1 VAEKYKLVNVRV
13 SQLITDAIRR
23 LEPDVDAVKELR
35 YLQETQDF
43 HSDRITELVLDRLR
57 KPDCRINGWVLDGC
71 PFTLAQIKDL
81 KDEKVTPQLVIAL
94 ELNDKR
100 LEERLKQYYYDPIT
114 HFMYFSEQEIYEL
127 DSESQKRLEE
137 HGEESEDIAEKLNQY
152 RDFLTATE
160 EEFLGQF
167 VRVNGDDYEDRVLG
181 NFCNAIEGSI

>member
-1 VAEKYKLVNVRV
+1 MRV

-114 HFMYFSEQEIYEL
+114 HFMYFEDLGRFAPFSMHAFPRRGNRYFERDPFSSPMLMRQL
-127 DSESQKRLEE
+127 DE
-137 HGEESEDIAEKLNQY
+137 A
-152 RDFLTATE
+152 
-160 EEFLGQF
+160 
-167 VRVNGDDYEDRVLG
+167 VR
-181 NFCNAIEGSI
+181 